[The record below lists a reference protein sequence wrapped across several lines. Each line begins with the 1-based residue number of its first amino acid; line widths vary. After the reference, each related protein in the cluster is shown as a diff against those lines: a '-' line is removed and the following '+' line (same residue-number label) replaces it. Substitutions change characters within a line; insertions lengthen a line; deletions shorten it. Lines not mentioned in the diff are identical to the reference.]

1 MLCRAPQASCQLAK
15 AAGCGLLQ
23 ARSHSGYLQ
32 SGSGTRTGCLG
43 HSQALRCCK
52 STQTTCSPLPLSAT
66 HFCAPAREQQLRA
79 QLTCRA
85 CLPGAMR
92 VPEAPQDVWQLT
104 GWRFPSLQGVY
115 RSFVSN
121 AKFVNAATTP
131 HIAFMASCVVE
142 VFGLDMGAAYE
153 HAFTYIKQLAVLL
166 RAALSMKTKDAFRE
180 VYCWQTVNCLEL
192 WAKVL
197 AAHADKQVRACV
209 PLHGFL
215 AARCACRQ
223 GMWLPHGRSY
233 CCLTNLWDAGAA
245 AWSKLLLPAYTR
257 KQVGCHLS
265 GWGCCCEDV

>member
-1 MLCRAPQASCQLAK
+1 
-15 AAGCGLLQ
+15 
-23 ARSHSGYLQ
+23 
-32 SGSGTRTGCLG
+32 
-43 HSQALRCCK
+43 
-52 STQTTCSPLPLSAT
+52 
-66 HFCAPAREQQLRA
+66 
-79 QLTCRA
+79 
-85 CLPGAMR
+85 MR

-223 GMWLPHGRSY
+223 GMWPLHGPNC
-233 CCLTNLWDAGAA
+233 CCLRTHASRLAAICQGGAVA
-245 AWSKLLLPAYTR
+245 VRMCRLPTQGE
-257 KQVGCHLS
+257 KVGL
-265 GWGCCCEDV
+265 GCCCFQQQVRKQAQGSPAHLLTTASSVSE